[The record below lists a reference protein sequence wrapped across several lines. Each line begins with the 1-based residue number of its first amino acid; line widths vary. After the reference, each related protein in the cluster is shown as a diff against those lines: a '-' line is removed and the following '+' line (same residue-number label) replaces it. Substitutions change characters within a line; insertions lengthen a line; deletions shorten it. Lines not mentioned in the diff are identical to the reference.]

1 MSRPSK
7 GGASYR
13 AVLALPHARTLFAAA
28 MLARLS
34 YGLLSLP
41 LLLTLKQ
48 ATHSYAVAGTA
59 SGLFGLVTAL
69 LGPARARLVARRPRA
84 QMELAGAYAG
94 LLAVIAVAGTTG
106 AAPWAAIVLAT
117 AAGTVS
123 PPVGPLMRALW
134 GRLATDP
141 AQRQRALSLD
151 TVSEST
157 VFALGP
163 AVGGVLISDT
173 SAPSAL
179 ACCAV
184 LVLVGFGALGATLR
198 RSATELRPAAGSA
211 AARSPW
217 NPRRVPGLAVVLLVV
232 LGSGAALAVEEI
244 AAVASWGAGVTG
256 WLLALSSVGGAL
268 GGLAYGRHTWRLTPA
283 SRLALLA
290 ASAALCLALP
300 ALTTAVPVA
309 ALALLGLGVCADTLL
324 ITSFLLVDATV
335 PAEAQLEAGTWVN
348 TSYNLGLAAGSALA
362 GALLGR
368 AGTEAV
374 FVLAAATA
382 GAGALVAAVA
392 VAVAAHGGARSGEA
406 IEAVEAATR

>member
-13 AVLALPHARTLFAAA
+13 AVLALPHARKLFAAA

-34 YGLLSLP
+34 YGLLGLP

-48 ATHSYAVAGTA
+48 ATHSFAVAGTA

-84 QMELAGAYAG
+84 QLVLAVAYAG
-94 LLAVIAVAGTTG
+94 LLAAIAVAGTAG
-106 AAPWAAIVLAT
+106 AAPWLAITLAT
-117 AAGTVS
+117 AAGVVP
-123 PPVGPLMRALW
+123 PPVGPLMRTLW

-179 ACCAV
+179 VSCAG
-184 LVLVGFGALGATLR
+184 LVLVGFGALGAALR
-198 RSATELRPAAGSA
+198 RSAIELRPTVNTAT
-211 AARSPW
+211 ARSPW
-217 NPRRVPGLAVVLLVV
+217 SPLRVPGFAAVLLVV
-232 LGSGAALAVEEI
+232 LSSGVALAVEEI
-244 AAVASWGAGVTG
+244 AAVATWGAGVTG
-256 WLLALSSVGGAL
+256 WLLALCSVGGAL
-268 GGLAYGRHTWRLTPA
+268 GGLAYGRHAWRLAPV

-290 ASAALCLALP
+290 ASAAVCLALP
-300 ALTTAVPVA
+300 ALAAAVPVA

-324 ITSFLLVDATV
+324 ITSFLLVDSTV
-335 PAEAQLEAGTWVN
+335 PTDAQLEAGTWVN
-348 TSYNLGLAAGSALA
+348 TSYNLGVAAGSALA

-368 AGTEAV
+368 AGTGAV
-374 FVLAAATA
+374 FALAAATA

-392 VAVAAHGGARSGEA
+392 AHGRAPHGEA
-406 IEAVEAATR
+406 AGAAGAATR